1 MKKKLV
7 SAIAGAF
14 ITTSVNAAIETEGPT
29 YDCTAE
35 ETKIYIEQVTHNLFA
50 ASPVASPEE
59 FKKAY
64 TEKAQ
69 EQAES
74 GDEDSQTC
82 ATIFTDGGL
91 EEGWKD
97 IVKSVREFDLGYD
110 FSGLNAAALEQLLK
124 KAKEKAQEEFMNAL
138 EALGQDICAMISSE
152 ALEAMLLDAVNEKY
166 GMNARNLRM
175 EDFAEEIS
183 DDVMANADDDI
194 QMLLSEKKL
203 KREMSREGR
212 SKMREL
218 RKDLWKKL

>member
-1 MKKKLV
+1 MKKKLM
-7 SAIAGAF
+7 SAIVGAF
-14 ITTSVNAAIETEGPT
+14 MASSVNAAIETEEPT

-50 ASPVASPEE
+50 PSPIASPEG

-64 TEKAQ
+64 TENAQKKA
-69 EQAES
+69 EN

-91 EEGWKD
+91 QEGWKN

-110 FSGLNAAALEQLLK
+110 FSGVNGAALEQLLARA
-124 KAKEKAQEEFMNAL
+124 KAKAKQEFTNAL
-138 EALGQDICAMISSE
+138 DALGQDICAMLTTE
-152 ALEAMLLDAVNEKY
+152 ALKGMLLDAINEKY
-166 GMNARNLRM
+166 GTNARNLRM
-175 EDFAEEIS
+175 EDFADEIS
-183 DDVMANADDDI
+183 DEVMSNADNDI
-194 QMLLSEKKL
+194 KMLLSEEKL
-203 KREMSREGR
+203 KKEVSREGR